1 MTMLQEGGHLPGP
14 KSEHLLALG
23 EEFSEETQQLTKQ
36 ESLLE
41 RGTVVGSGRLRE
53 SRRTALLYGLQSWVL
68 W

>member
-41 RGTVVGSGRLRE
+41 RGTRTESSSIRE
-53 SRRTALLYGLQSWVL
+53 PRRATLPCGGQSQVL
-68 W
+68 